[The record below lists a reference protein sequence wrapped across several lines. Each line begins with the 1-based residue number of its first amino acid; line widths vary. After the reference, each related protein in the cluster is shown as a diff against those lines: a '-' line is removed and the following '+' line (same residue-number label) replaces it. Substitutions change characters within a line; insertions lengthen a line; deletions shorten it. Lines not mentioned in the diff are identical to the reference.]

1 MSAPYTPSTHV
12 ISDNLHNRY
21 LALWNLPVEFTWD
34 DIVKW
39 VLRILDNLENPVLE
53 RILHTNEVG
62 THVFWFKF
70 RTIQGALAFRG
81 TVCERLIRRGGPVLH
96 CPFVLP
102 ADYAGANG
110 RSTDFWDGRL
120 KALSHDRPLTDA
132 ASLPNPYCKLS
143 KTSPGLLDRLR
154 MNPHYGLDYRKLSKS
169 SRRRINRQKRAER
182 ATSDGGSNYSN
193 LTGIFSF
200 HLVLEDHL

>member
-1 MSAPYTPSTHV
+1 MSSSYTPSIHV

-21 LALWNLPVEFTWD
+21 LALWNLPIEFTWK
-34 DIVKW
+34 DIVNW
-39 VLRILDNLENPVLE
+39 VLWVLDDLGNPVLE

-62 THVFWFKF
+62 IHVFWLKF
-70 RTIQGALAFRG
+70 RTIQGALIFRG

-120 KALSHDRPLTDA
+120 KALSYERPLTD
-132 ASLPNPYCKLS
+132 SLSNPYCKLS

-154 MNPHYGLDYRKLSKS
+154 MNPHYGSDYRKLSKS
-169 SRRRINRQKRAER
+169 SRRRINRQQRAER
-182 ATSDGGSNYSN
+182 TAGDGGSNRSDSAD
-193 LTGIFSF
+193 L
-200 HLVLEDHL
+200 